1 MEYRVFS
8 IVIKV
13 ANLVRRNFFPCCKI
27 MVFRSIWMEKIGRS
41 IISIWRG
48 YNKMDMKLREKG
60 RVHVQE
66 EVQQGV

>member
-1 MEYRVFS
+1 
-8 IVIKV
+8 
-13 ANLVRRNFFPCCKI
+13 